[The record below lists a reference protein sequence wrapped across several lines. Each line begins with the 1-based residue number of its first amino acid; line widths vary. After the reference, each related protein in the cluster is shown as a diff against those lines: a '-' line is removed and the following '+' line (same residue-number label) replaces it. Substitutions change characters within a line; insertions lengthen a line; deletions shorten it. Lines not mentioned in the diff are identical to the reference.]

1 MYAGSI
7 SKQGLLSAYC
17 LGDTGFGACALTGEF
32 AKDRTADDE
41 RGAHQADRRYGFA
54 QKDGREHDGRKRLE
68 VADDRDGLHRQFG
81 DGAKVEQATDAGVD
95 DAEHS
100 DGAPIDACGD
110 AGGEKRGSALGDE
123 RKDQR
128 GHKGGAHLERGVF
141 EAFDVWRTLA
151 SDDHQRIAEGRGN
164 ATGDTS
170 NGHIAAETLR
180 RDEKST
186 ASNGDKAGDF
196 AAGQFFA
203 KDEWGQRHDDDG
215 AAVVQQGGY
224 ADADRLVGAEQKNP
238 AGTQRGS
245 REDQGCGFAGARW
258 RLQLMAL
265 GDGEDGD
272 KRECAQKRAQQH
284 DIGARQRDGS
294 GDDAVGAKQ

>member
-17 LGDTGFGACALTGEF
+17 LGDTGLGACALASEF
-32 AKDRTADDE
+32 AKNRAADDKC
-41 RGAHQADRRYGFA
+41 GAHQADWRYNFT
-54 QKDGREHDGRKRLE
+54 QKDGGEHDGRERLE
-68 VADDRDGLHRQFG
+68 VADNRDGLHGQLG

-128 GHKGGAHLERGVF
+128 GHKGGAQLERGVL
-141 EAFDVWRTLA
+141 ETLDVWRTLA
-151 SDDHQRIAEGRGN
+151 SDDHQRIAKCRGD
-164 ATGDTS
+164 AADDAR
-170 NGHIAAETLR
+170 NGHVAAETLR
-180 RDEKST
+180 CNEKS
-186 ASNGDKAGDF
+186 AAGDGDKAGDF

-203 KDEWGQRHDDDG
+203 KDKRREGHDDDG
-215 AAVVQQGGY
+215 AAVVQQRGY
-224 ADADRLVGAEQKNP
+224 ADADRLVGAEQENP
-238 AGTQRGS
+238 AGAQRGA
-245 REDQGCGFAGARW
+245 REKECCGFAGTRW

-265 GDGEDGD
+265 GDNEDGD
-272 KRECAQKRAQQH
+272 KREGSQKGAQQH
-284 DIGARQRDGS
+284 DIGARQRDSS